1 MSEYEPPYIIE
12 TDEPIQK
19 NKFPIVAQLGVL
31 AMILTVIF
39 GSLVLQNSKKTQTV
53 TLPPEADLSATIN
66 TEPVIPQKISD
77 ISLTAKSAYVWD
89 IKSQRVLFAKNAD
102 SQMPL
107 ASITKL
113 MTALLAYEL
122 IEQNERATIS
132 MSAIRQEGSSGLSAG
147 EKFSVNQLSELALV
161 SSSNDAAYA
170 LAASV
175 GELLGDNDPA
185 AQFISGMNIR
195 AKELGLE
202 TLEFKSTTGLDISEL
217 EAGAV
222 GSARDVSFLMEY
234 IITNYPEILEPTQ
247 QPSTRVYNTS
257 GAYHEAAN
265 TNEAVQNIPNML
277 GSKTGYTD
285 LAGGNLTIAF
295 DAGLDRPIIVT
306 VLGSTRHDRFEDV
319 LKLVKAV
326 QESVGQ
332 IN

>member
-1 MSEYEPPYIIE
+1 M
-12 TDEPIQK
+12 D
-19 NKFPIVAQLGVL
+19 
-31 AMILTVIF
+31 
-39 GSLVLQNSKKTQTV
+39 
-53 TLPPEADLSATIN
+53 
-66 TEPVIPQKISD
+66 
-77 ISLTAKSAYVWD
+77 
-89 IKSQRVLFAKNAD
+89 
-102 SQMPL
+102 
-107 ASITKL
+107 
-113 MTALLAYEL
+113 
-122 IEQNERATIS
+122 
-132 MSAIRQEGSSGLSAG
+132 
-147 EKFSVNQLSELALV
+147 
-161 SSSNDAAYA
+161 
-170 LAASV
+170 
-175 GELLGDNDPA
+175 
-185 AQFISGMNIR
+185 
-195 AKELGLE
+195 
-202 TLEFKSTTGLDISEL
+202 
-217 EAGAV
+217 
-222 GSARDVSFLMEY
+222 Y